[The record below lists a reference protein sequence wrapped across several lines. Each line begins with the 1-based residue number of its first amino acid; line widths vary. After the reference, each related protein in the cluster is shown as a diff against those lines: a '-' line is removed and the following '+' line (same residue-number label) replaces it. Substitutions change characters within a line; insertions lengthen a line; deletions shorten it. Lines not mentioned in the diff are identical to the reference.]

1 MLIHSIVA
9 LPYLITPGENL
20 SKKTSHAS
28 HLEETS
34 TSFNYVGVLEIE
46 PGFLKERDMLLQ

>member
-34 TSFNYVGVLEIE
+34 TSFNYVGVLEIK
-46 PGFLKERDMLLQ
+46 PGFLKKRDMLLQ